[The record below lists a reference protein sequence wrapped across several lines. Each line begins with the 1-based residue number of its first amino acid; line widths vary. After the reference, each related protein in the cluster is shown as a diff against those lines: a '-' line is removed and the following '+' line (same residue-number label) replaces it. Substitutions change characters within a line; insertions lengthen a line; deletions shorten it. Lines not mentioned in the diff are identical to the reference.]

1 MFVYELW
8 AAELLSDS
16 KNCALTC
23 PVSNSTGLFALTT
36 AKQAHTF
43 AENGKLL
50 PPPSLFKGTES
61 WKRRRC
67 GEKCVSKRELI
78 WALHSNSRRMTVFA
92 DTGATLNS
100 LKIKSNKANI
110 QVVRLPGGNGL
121 SDYNLCG
128 KVVPWPFLPLYV
140 YCSTGRSKVHWLLAP
155 KMKLN
160 QTLRAMIVKR
170 LHLQDKKCIF
180 SRAREMKEIIF

>member
-1 MFVYELW
+1 MNSGQLNYLVIPKTVHLLVLSQTVL
-8 AAELLSDS
+8 ASLLSPQLN
-16 KNCALTC
+16 KPILLQRTE
-23 PVSNSTGLFALTT
+23 NSY
-36 AKQAHTF
+36 
-43 AENGKLL
+43 